1 MYVRQLAFYYGP
13 SMVEYFPN
21 IYQTLQSQYND
32 LVVWDPIQ
40 KRLVAQPII
49 TNEPVILWRI
59 FEENEKMKRAPLM
72 RNPFNDPYGGLS
84 PLPSPI
90 MSLPFKDNDFEIKR
104 LSLLRKSK
112 NKVSPLKSPSLQRM
126 KNSEQLEEIV
136 DLELDD
142 LEDPFTIGEYSGVND
157 ILQDIPE
164 QSFVESAEVL
174 DASPVLHP
182 LQQQKQRSKKNL
194 YQSDALVP
202 YNGGGLDPQ
211 EHIDLINARSIVPL
225 TLPNT
230 ALDPLP
236 FPNLPPADRN
246 ELIRRIQS
254 GEFRSEN
261 LVYPIFPVP
270 SSTMILKM
278 ESPQPVP
285 YSGVAASVQ

>member
-1 MYVRQLAFYYGP
+1 
-13 SMVEYFPN
+13 
-21 IYQTLQSQYND
+21 
-32 LVVWDPIQ
+32 
-40 KRLVAQPII
+40 
-49 TNEPVILWRI
+49 
-59 FEENEKMKRAPLM
+59 MKRAPLM

-84 PLPSPI
+84 PLRRLSPLPSPI
-90 MSLPFKDNDFEIKR
+90 M
-104 LSLLRKSK
+104 KSK
-112 NKVSPLKSPSLQRM
+112 NKLSPLKSPVLQRM

-142 LEDPFTIGEYSGVND
+142 LEDPFTIGDSEYSGVND
-157 ILQDIPE
+157 ILQDIPKC
-164 QSFVESAEVL
+164 FVESKVL

-182 LQQQKQRSKKNL
+182 LQQQKQRSKKYL
-194 YQSDALVP
+194 YQSNNALVP
-202 YNGGGLDPQ
+202 YNGGGLDPK

-230 ALDPLP
+230 ALDPIP